1 MCVLSCGHIRENE
14 SIAWLSSHRDW
25 GHPRREKQG
34 KHWPMSWRHF
44 VSELIKSFK
53 RPWKMLGRFVLWV
66 FMDFHFMDHMDV
78 FPLTGTWPSPAQ
90 DMTKFSETKSQEVAD
105 GSWNFEPGKL
115 IKLMKLEL
123 LKSLF
128 VKTWRQKQWSV
139 YDQFMISYI
148 IYNDFNMFKVTRV
161 WDLQRLQGKANLA
174 DQRDQLNRAMAEAAK
189 EAIRERCWSLK
200 IWGLKF
206 DPKWMWVKMEDLGD
220 HRY

>member
-1 MCVLSCGHIRENE
+1 
-14 SIAWLSSHRDW
+14 
-25 GHPRREKQG
+25 
-34 KHWPMSWRHF
+34 
-44 VSELIKSFK
+44 
-53 RPWKMLGRFVLWV
+53 
-66 FMDFHFMDHMDV
+66 
-78 FPLTGTWPSPAQ
+78 
-90 DMTKFSETKSQEVAD
+90 MTKFSETKSQEVAD

-148 IYNDFNMFKVTRV
+148 IYNDFNMFKVTRG

-189 EAIRERCWSLK
+189 EAIRERCWSFK